1 MTVRSE
7 KRILA
12 PIAFLVGVLM
22 AKAVLGDDL
31 APVPLPPSE
40 AVPEAAYPPAV
51 SGEGPDPCPVAA
63 EASAVDGVV
72 SHVLGK
78 VDPLFDL
85 TASGVIASALIIAAL
100 LWLRSAFSTKFAPE
114 PSTET
119 SRLWNLGAAL
129 TIGLGLGA
137 LSIAPAIPIP
147 GRVLEGGTLV
157 AARLFGGFIAATCAV
172 FGRDFFTRS
181 RGMVLEKQEAKA
193 TKLAALT
200 TGQFRVAKAAEIASE
215 TPEPKP

>member
-1 MTVRSE
+1 MTVRTE
-7 KRILA
+7 RRLLA
-12 PIAFLVGVLM
+12 PIAFVVGCLM
-22 AKAVLGDDL
+22 AKAVLGD
-31 APVPLPPSE
+31 PVPLPGAE
-40 AVPEAAYPPAV
+40 AVPEAAAFPAAV
-51 SGEGPDPCPVAA
+51 IGEGPDPCGAA
-63 EASAVDGVV
+63 VEPSAVEGVV
-72 SHVLGK
+72 AHVLGK

-100 LWLRSAFSTKFAPE
+100 LWLRSAFASKFAPE

-172 FGRDFFTRS
+172 FGRDFFVRS
-181 RGMVLEKQEAKA
+181 KGMVIEKKEAKI
-193 TKLAALT
+193 AAGMT
-200 TGQFRVAKAAEIASE
+200 TGQFRALRDD
-215 TPEPKP
+215 TEPKP

>member
-1 MTVRSE
+1 MTMSRTNRAV
-7 KRILA
+7 A
-12 PIAFLVGVLM
+12 PIVFLAGMLL
-22 AKAVLGDDL
+22 AKAVIGQE
-31 APVPLPPSE
+31 APPLVPLPSAAP
-40 AVPEAAYPPAV
+40 VPEAAYPPALA
-51 SGEGPDPCPVAA
+51 GDGPEPCPVVA
-63 EASAVDGVV
+63 ESSAVDGVV

-100 LWLRSAFSTKFAPE
+100 LWLRSAFASKFAPE

-129 TIGLGLGA
+129 LVGLVLGA

-147 GRVLEGGTLV
+147 GRTLEGGTLV
-157 AARLFGGFIAATCAV
+157 VARMFGGFIAATVAV

-181 RGMVLEKQEAKA
+181 VGMALEKKEAKRIA
-193 TKLAALT
+193 TGLT
-200 TGQFRVAKAAEIASE
+200 GRMMVPVPP
-215 TPEPKP
+215 PESKP